1 MPTKTPGAAV
11 TAQAAAPRKRAA
23 RSGKTPTPV
32 SGPPVPD
39 GKLEQRPQV
48 DAAAAPA
55 AAPAPRAK
63 ARVTQAG
70 QASGGARA
78 AAPTARKRAS
88 TPKSGLAAA
97 PERKSRVAASAA
109 AQDSAADVRAAQART
124 AKTSAA
130 ETAAAGAPAA
140 ETPVSA
146 AVPAPA
152 VASPSAAVS
161 ATVEAPGSAGAST
174 PVKAA
179 AAKGRQ
185 RTKREAAALPPE
197 ADAQIELEQSADG
210 GDVFGRYAVRLSGE
224 EPATLWLRSSQP
236 GTSVCSCLDFAL
248 SESADCPHLQALAAQ
263 IQADAARAAT
273 FAAGPQAPGSRVALR
288 HGARRRL
295 LWLPGVDCPAAL
307 DELARQRLSADA
319 APPDEAF
326 VSRLL
331 RAAREAGHELQVDEE
346 VWSQLALVRD
356 AGWRVERL
364 EALFPQGPASAE
376 LQALVAAGDRPL
388 LPLQVEGALFAV
400 CAGRAIL
407 ADAPPLQPMRQ
418 ALAAALLWQ
427 RHFGLERVL
436 VLAPRQEL
444 AAWQRALPADAGSWS
459 LMPIETVAED
469 GQRQR
474 LLDAELV
481 IVHEAAHGAA
491 GGDLWIDP
499 ERAAALLRLSAAQ
512 AIVLPAAD
520 WTQHPAEVPLR
531 VAFVDAQRSGP
542 FAALLQAH
550 GTRDDSG
557 ALCGLH
563 DLQALRQTL
572 APVLLARTLDEVR
585 GELPERVETTLGVP
599 MPAAVAAEHAAQ
611 CTALAAFV
619 ERWQRLGWMPDLKQR
634 RLVAQVQALRRLCA
648 GDGAPAV
655 AEAKA
660 AALQGLLDGGEVPVA
675 KLVAFGQWPQA
686 LRAVRQAL
694 TAAGVDA
701 ACWCAEDA
709 PPARQEALRRFHD
722 EASCRVLLVA
732 DPGSGALELRV
743 PQAQVAHLDAPW
755 NPRVL
760 SRRFGRV
767 HRRGKAQLVP
777 VTQLLL
783 QDSFE
788 QASLRLLAPRRE
800 VPVTDML
807 DAGAEHGFV
816 HGEALAQ
823 WLADLA
829 AALRGA
835 MPPQAA
841 SEAAPEL
848 ASEAAPTKAS
858 EAEDARP

>member
-1 MPTKTPGAAV
+1 MPTKTSGAAAA
-11 TAQAAAPRKRAA
+11 AQAAPSSKPALPRKRATRA
-23 RSGKTPTPV
+23 GKAAAASAEPGEKKSPPSPEIATPAAAKRAPRRAV
-32 SGPPVPD
+32 PPA
-39 GKLEQRPQV
+39 ENA
-48 DAAAAPA
+48 AAAAPA
-55 AAPAPRAK
+55 A
-63 ARVTQAG
+63 
-70 QASGGARA
+70 
-78 AAPTARKRAS
+78 RKRARK
-88 TPKSGLAAA
+88 PAA
-97 PERKSRVAASAA
+97 PE
-109 AQDSAADVRAAQART
+109 
-124 AKTSAA
+124 
-130 ETAAAGAPAA
+130 PAA
-140 ETPVSA
+140 LQS
-146 AVPAPA
+146 
-152 VASPSAAVS
+152 
-161 ATVEAPGSAGAST
+161 
-174 PVKAA
+174 
-179 AAKGRQ
+179 
-185 RTKREAAALPPE
+185 ALP
-197 ADAQIELEQSADG
+197 ADG
-210 GDVFGRYAVRLSGE
+210 GAVDFELSTDGGEVFGRYAVRLPGE
-224 EPATLWLRSSQP
+224 EAATLWLRSPQP
-236 GTSVCSCLDFAL
+236 GSSVCSCLDFAL
-248 SESADCPHLQALAAQ
+248 SDGADCPHLQALMAQ
-263 IQADAARAAT
+263 LEGDAARAAA

-288 HGARRRL
+288 YGARRRPF
-295 LWLPGVDCPAAL
+295 WLPGTDCPASL
-307 DELARQRLSADA
+307 DELARQRLAEDA
-319 APPDEAF
+319 APADEAF
-326 VSRLL
+326 LSRLL

-356 AGWRVERL
+356 AGWRLERL
-364 EALFPQGPASAE
+364 EALFPQGPASTE
-376 LQALVAAGDRPL
+376 LQALVATGDRPL

-444 AAWQRALPADAGSWS
+444 VAWQRALPADAGSWS
-459 LMPIETVAED
+459 LMPLETVAED

-474 LLDAELV
+474 ALDPELV
-481 IVHEAAHGAA
+481 IVHEAAHGAP
-491 GGDLWIDP
+491 GGDLWIDA
-499 ERAAALLRLSAAQ
+499 ERAAALLRLPAAQ

-531 VAFVDAQRSGP
+531 VAFVDDQRSGP
-542 FAALLQAH
+542 YAALLQAH

-599 MPAAVAAEHAAQ
+599 MPAAVDAEHAAQ

-722 EASCRVLLVA
+722 AASCRVLLVA

-835 MPPQAA
+835 MPPQGA
-841 SEAAPEL
+841 SEAASEL
-848 ASEAAPTKAS
+848 ASEASSPKAS
-858 EAEDARP
+858 QTEGARS